1 MAEFYA
7 MPQAS
12 PTMEKGTLLKWLKAE
27 GDVLAPQDVIG
38 EVATDKAAMEIEVFD
53 AGVMLKHLVEEGA
66 MVPAGHPTYAQS
78 VH

>member
-38 EVATDKAAMEIEVFD
+38 EVATDKAAMEIEVRGD
-53 AGVMLKHLVEEGA
+53 RGRGDLEGLAGLDLV
-66 MVPAGHPTYAQS
+66 
-78 VH
+78 